1 LLQSS
6 RPPSAATI
14 ASKVPP
20 PSVNTPAPARRLAGV
35 LLAPRQRAG
44 LLLAALLLA
53 ALPLTTLV
61 LALMGSGCAT
71 GTARRHCGDAEQDRW
86 LSACAFALPAAARR
100 EHPRPSDPWLTT
112 SREAFASAA
121 PLADHLVA
129 ACEELMR
136 EPWRI
141 AARDRQELARSGWPP
156 IERACTEAQHREWLR
171 ACEADA
177 KAIAGRTRRE
187 LLAVFDEEG
196 GLSAMDERDYFH
208 RRCTAL
214 KIHVTFRLVSDGHA
228 GNESPEDVVLQAA
241 ARIDP
246 YFVFD

>member
-53 ALPLTTLV
+53 GLLPSS
-61 LALMGSGCAT
+61 ACAT

-86 LSACAFALPAAARR
+86 LLACTSAL
-100 EHPRPSDPWLTT
+100 HV
-112 SREAFASAA
+112 FASAT
-121 PLADHLVA
+121 PLADHFVA
-129 ACEELMR
+129 ACEELMP
-136 EPWRI
+136 EPGRI

-177 KAIAGRTRRE
+177 KAIVGRSRRE
-187 LLAVFDEEG
+187 LLAVFAEEG
-196 GLSAMDERDYFH
+196 GFSALDERDYFH

-214 KIHVTFRLVSDGHA
+214 KVHVTFRLVSDSHA
-228 GNESPEDVVLQAA
+228 GHESPEDVVLQAA
-241 ARIDP
+241 PYIDP

>member
-1 LLQSS
+1 
-6 RPPSAATI
+6 
-14 ASKVPP
+14 VPP

-53 ALPLTTLV
+53 GLPLATLV
-61 LALMGSGCAT
+61 LALLGSGCAT

-86 LSACAFALPAAARR
+86 LLACTSAL
-100 EHPRPSDPWLTT
+100 HV
-112 SREAFASAA
+112 FASAA
-121 PLADHLVA
+121 PLADHFTA

-141 AARDRQELARSGWPP
+141 AARDRQDLARSGWPP

-177 KAIAGRTRRE
+177 KAIVGRSRRE
-187 LLAVFDEEG
+187 LLAVFAEEG
-196 GLSAMDERDYFH
+196 GFSALDERDYFH

-214 KIHVTFRLVSDGHA
+214 KVHVTFRLVSDSHA
-228 GNESPEDVVLQAA
+228 GHESPEDVVLQAA
-241 ARIDP
+241 PYIDP